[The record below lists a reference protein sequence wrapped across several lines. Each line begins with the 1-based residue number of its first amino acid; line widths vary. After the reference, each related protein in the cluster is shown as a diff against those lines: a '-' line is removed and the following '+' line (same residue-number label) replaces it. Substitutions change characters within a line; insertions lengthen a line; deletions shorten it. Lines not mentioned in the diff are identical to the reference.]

1 MRILY
6 FIALMFA
13 ALALGPAL
21 AHLFALSNKIG
32 MSEADYFVAQQI
44 YRGWAWL
51 GLVVYGALLSA
62 LALSWALRR
71 DGAARTW
78 ALVAFLCIVGTQGI
92 FWTWTYPANRA
103 TQNWTT
109 VPADWQAP
117 RPPAGSARRSPRA
130 NTPTLCALAA
140 RLEATGGGDAGR
152 GRAGLNGQ
160 LCCSICSSR
169 FSLGWPS
176 TRMPCWTW

>member
-6 FIALMFA
+6 FTALMFA

-71 DGAARTW
+71 HGAARTW

-92 FWTWTYPANRA
+92 FWTWTFPANRA

-109 VPADWQAP
+109 VPADWQRLRTEWEYSHA
-117 RPPAGSARRSPRA
+117 ASAA
-130 NTPTLCALAA
+130 LNLLAVAALALSLLA
-140 RLEATGGGDAGR
+140 WKREEQGMRDEDGR
-152 GRAGLNGQ
+152 D
-160 LCCSICSSR
+160 
-169 FSLGWPS
+169 
-176 TRMPCWTW
+176 